1 MKVLDLSQT
10 SKYKVTS
17 EINHHCGGKSISK
30 IWLASFEKGLG
41 GFAFTDKHE
50 DGFEEK
56 FMSSIAFYNQGI
68 GVYCRN
74 TRKNYLILIPASMI
88 EELEIFKDTDTISP
102 LKFSFYSFLK
112 KMGSSDHTASKYL
125 MPKEIIKEHPPM
137 FHIRTSDKIIHL
149 QIEKINPERLISL
162 IKNTN
167 FADITS
173 VNLFPPII
181 I

>member
-56 FMSSIAFYNQGI
+56 FKSSIAFYNQVLVFI
-68 GVYCRN
+68 AE
-74 TRKNYLILIPASMI
+74 IP
-88 EELEIFKDTDTISP
+88 EKLPDTHSC
-102 LKFSFYSFLK
+102 
-112 KMGSSDHTASKYL
+112 
-125 MPKEIIKEHPPM
+125 
-137 FHIRTSDKIIHL
+137 IHD
-149 QIEKINPERLISL
+149 RG
-162 IKNTN
+162 
-167 FADITS
+167 A
-173 VNLFPPII
+173 
-181 I
+181 